1 MKKLNRKQLI
11 TLAII
16 FSALIVGIGVF
27 SGTYYFFINKSHSS
41 YKNKVNAEVA
51 NITKTNENSSN
62 FTKGETIDTEKII
75 NNLSDS
81 ITSLQT
87 SLSKLKNLVV
97 TNKYEKD
104 HKNILDGLE
113 SNISIYKQIFTICKD
128 SKSPNLGNYIT
139 QLQKY
144 RDDCMNYYTLV
155 SIEGIHLTLPK
166 ESIELIDNTISYAE
180 KQIRLNADEKITL
193 SQNHDFLKSLTD
205 MLSKFNGI
213 KKDYMPEVL
222 DARSKTKGYD
232 TILNDITSSEAVM
245 TDIRSNASNIS
256 IPKDAS
262 SIYSAFIKVLDNYD
276 FYIQS
281 FKYAVKTESLT
292 STAGVEKDTSLD
304 KLYSSSKDK
313 LKTADDSFKD
323 FMKLYNEFND
333 KISLQ

>member
-11 TLAII
+11 ILAII
-16 FSALIVGIGVF
+16 FSALIVCIGVF

-41 YKNKVNAEVA
+41 YKNKVASEVA
-51 NITKTNENSSN
+51 NINKTNENSSN

-75 NNLSDS
+75 NDLSGS

-87 SLSKLKNLVV
+87 SSSKLRNLVV

-113 SNISIYKQIFTICKD
+113 NNISIYRQILTICKN
-128 SKSPNLGNYIT
+128 SKDPNLGNYIT

-155 SIEGIHLTLPK
+155 SIEGIHLALPK

-180 KQIRLNADEKITL
+180 KQVRANADQIISL
-193 SQNHDFLKSLTD
+193 SQSRDFLKSIND

-222 DARSKTKGYD
+222 DARSKAEGYD
-232 TILNDITSSEAVM
+232 NILNNITSSEAVM
-245 TDIRSNASNIS
+245 TDIRSTASNINV
-256 IPKDAS
+256 PKSVS
-262 SIYSAFIKVLDNYD
+262 SIYSAFIKVLDDYD
-276 FYIQS
+276 SYIQS

-292 STAGVEKDTSLD
+292 YTAEVEKDTSID

-313 LKTADDSFKD
+313 LKAADDSFKD

-333 KISLQ
+333 KISSQ